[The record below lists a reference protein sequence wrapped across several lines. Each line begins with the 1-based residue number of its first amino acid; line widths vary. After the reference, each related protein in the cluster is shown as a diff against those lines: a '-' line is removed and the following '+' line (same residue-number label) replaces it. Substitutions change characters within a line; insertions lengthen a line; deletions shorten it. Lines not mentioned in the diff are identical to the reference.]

1 MGKILQVDMKL
12 LETVYK
18 VVKRVQGLID
28 CPGYDG
34 SILYEGE
41 PGCREHTFSARLI
54 MLVTYLRRKCYWHS
68 DSKRA
73 VIAVFETEDC
83 RN

>member
-12 LETVYK
+12 LKTVYK
-18 VVKRVQGLID
+18 VVQRVQGLID
-28 CPGYDG
+28 CSGYDG

-54 MLVTYLRRKCYWHS
+54 MLITYLLQR
-68 DSKRA
+68 
-73 VIAVFETEDC
+73 
-83 RN
+83 